1 MAEKSPYHDSSYGSE
16 DERTNSQ
23 DSRMEKETLI
33 IKSDVE
39 AQSQHTRAQSTATIA
54 PEYQIPTSTKYL
66 YLALYFGLNLTLTL
80 YNKAVLGKFAFPWL
94 LTTLHTTSASL
105 GCYILMLRGHFKLS
119 KLTTR
124 EHLVLISFSFLFT
137 VNIAISNVS
146 LAMVSVPFHQIMR
159 STCPIFTI
167 LIYRFFYGRTYSQA
181 TYVSLIPVILG
192 VGLATYGDY
201 YFTGIGFTLTL
212 FGVVLSALKTVMS
225 NRIMT
230 GSLALPALEILLRM
244 SPLAALQSLL
254 YAVATG
260 EASAFLAWVAEGNLT
275 PSYSSA
281 LLGNGLLAFLL
292 NVSSFQTNKL
302 AGALTMTVCANL
314 KQCLTVLLGI
324 LLFDVTVGVWN
335 GAGMLV
341 TLVGAGIYSKVELD
355 SKGKKVEATM
365 AKDLRGD
372 ADAAPRVS

>member
-1 MAEKSPYHDSSYGSE
+1 MATY
-16 DERTNSQ
+16 
-23 DSRMEKETLI
+23 
-33 IKSDVE
+33 
-39 AQSQHTRAQSTATIA
+39 
-54 PEYQIPTSTKYL
+54 
-66 YLALYFGLNLTLTL
+66 YLAHDLGVIGLLHSYVTRPLQDVKTHHPGEFGHDQL
-80 YNKAVLGKFAFPWL
+80 
-94 LTTLHTTSASL
+94 
-105 GCYILMLRGHFKLS
+105 
-119 KLTTR
+119 
-124 EHLVLISFSFLFT
+124 LISVHRQYRNLERIT
-137 VNIAISNVS
+137 VS
-146 LAMVSVPFHQIMR
+146 LVRRIALRTALTYGNRAMVSVPFHQIMR

-181 TYVSLIPVILG
+181 TYISLIPVILG

-212 FGVVLSALKTVMS
+212 SGVVLSALKTVMS

-244 SPLAALQSLL
+244 SPLAALQSLT

-260 EASAFLAWVAEGNLT
+260 EASAFSAWVAEGNLT

-281 LLGNGLLAFLL
+281 LLGNGLLAFFL
-292 NVSSFQTNKL
+292 NVSSFLTNKL

-324 LLFDVTVGVWN
+324 VLFDVTVGVWN

-341 TLVGAGIYSKVELD
+341 TLAGAGIYSKVELD
-355 SKGKKVEATM
+355 SKGKKVEAVM
-365 AKDLRGD
+365 AKDLRSE
-372 ADAAPRVS
+372 ADATLRVS

>member
-1 MAEKSPYHDSSYGSE
+1 MSLTYGN
-16 DERTNSQ
+16 R
-23 DSRMEKETLI
+23 
-33 IKSDVE
+33 
-39 AQSQHTRAQSTATIA
+39 
-54 PEYQIPTSTKYL
+54 
-66 YLALYFGLNLTLTL
+66 
-80 YNKAVLGKFAFPWL
+80 
-94 LTTLHTTSASL
+94 
-105 GCYILMLRGHFKLS
+105 
-119 KLTTR
+119 
-124 EHLVLISFSFLFT
+124 
-137 VNIAISNVS
+137 
-146 LAMVSVPFHQIMR
+146 AMVSVPFHQIMR

-167 LIYRFFYGRTYSQA
+167 GIYRFFYGRTYSQA
-181 TYVSLIPVILG
+181 TYISLIPVVFG
-192 VGLATYGDY
+192 VGLATYGDI

-260 EASAFLAWVAEGNLT
+260 EASAFSAWVVEGHLT
-275 PSYSSA
+275 PSYGLA

-292 NVSSFQTNKL
+292 NISSFQTNKL

-324 LLFDVTVGVWN
+324 LLFNVTVGVWN
-335 GAGMLV
+335 GAGMVV

-355 SKGKKVEATM
+355 SKGKKVEATV
-365 AKDLRGD
+365 AKDLRSEPD
-372 ADAAPRVS
+372 ANPRVS

>member
-1 MAEKSPYHDSSYGSE
+1 
-16 DERTNSQ
+16 
-23 DSRMEKETLI
+23 
-33 IKSDVE
+33 
-39 AQSQHTRAQSTATIA
+39 
-54 PEYQIPTSTKYL
+54 
-66 YLALYFGLNLTLTL
+66 
-80 YNKAVLGKFAFPWL
+80 
-94 LTTLHTTSASL
+94 
-105 GCYILMLRGHFKLS
+105 
-119 KLTTR
+119 
-124 EHLVLISFSFLFT
+124 
-137 VNIAISNVS
+137 
-146 LAMVSVPFHQIMR
+146 MVSVPFHQIAR

-181 TYVSLIPVILG
+181 TYISLVPVILG

-201 YFTGIGFTLTL
+201 YFTTIGFTLTFL
-212 FGVVLSALKTVMS
+212 GVVLSAFKTVMS

-244 SPLAALQSLL
+244 SPLAAVQSFL
-254 YAVATG
+254 YAFATG
-260 EASAFLAWVAEGNLT
+260 EASAFSAWVAEGNLT
-275 PSYSSA
+275 PSYSVA

-292 NVSSFQTNKL
+292 NISSFQTNKL

-341 TLVGAGIYSKVELD
+341 TLVGAAIYSKVELD

-365 AKDLRGD
+365 AKGLRSD
-372 ADAAPRVS
+372 ADASLRIS